1 VSKYSLINVQFNLY
15 VSRFMMNLRRS
26 NSAGAFQIESLE
38 EFKQCLF
45 RERVRAAPDVTKTVR
60 GLSN

>member
-1 VSKYSLINVQFNLY
+1 
-15 VSRFMMNLRRS
+15 MMNLRRS

-38 EFKQCLF
+38 EFKQYLF
-45 RERVRAAPDVTKTVR
+45 REPVRAAPDVTKTVR

>member
-1 VSKYSLINVQFNLY
+1 
-15 VSRFMMNLRRS
+15 MMNLRRS

-45 RERVRAAPDVTKTVR
+45 REPVRAAPDVTKTVR